1 MRNLNYMI
9 ENALKEKIREAVRE
23 IDIDELITNLA
34 DSLMND
40 EIRDFEDYVTER
52 IQYKTDY
59 QGQSVRDIADEIIDD
74 EFEL

>member
-1 MRNLNYMI
+1 MRNLNYI
-9 ENALKEKIREAVRE
+9 LESALKEKIREAIRE
-23 IDIDELITNLA
+23 IDIDDLVNNLA
-34 DSLMND
+34 DSLMNE
-40 EIRDFEDYVTER
+40 EIGDFEDYVTER

>member
-1 MRNLNYMI
+1 MRNLNYML
-9 ENALKEKIREAVRE
+9 ESALKEKIREAVRE
-23 IDIDELITNLA
+23 IDIDDLVNNLA
-34 DSLMND
+34 DSLMNE

-52 IQYKTDY
+52 IQYKTGY

>member
-1 MRNLNYMI
+1 MRNLNYML
-9 ENALKEKIREAVRE
+9 ESALKEKFREAVRE
-23 IDIDELITNLA
+23 IDIDNLINNLA

-40 EIRDFEDYVTER
+40 EIGDFEDYVTER

-74 EFEL
+74 EFGL